1 MAFLQREKL
10 FSAKWFKSY
19 SLILVGSFI
28 MAAGFVLFIA
38 PHKIIPGGVYGIS
51 IVLHHT
57 FGFPVGLTALCFDI
71 PLTLLGIRMLGP
83 RFGVKTVVGF
93 VLTAFWVDFLIYLHG
108 EVPLIPDD
116 VLLSSLFGGVMIGL
130 GLGLIFKS
138 KATSGGS
145 DIIAMIVSKY
155 TKLPL
160 GQLLIVIDSVIV
172 LVGLVAFKDWQ
183 IPLYSLITIYVT
195 GRVVDLVLQGL
206 SYDKTLFII
215 SDKHQEIRDKIIN
228 DLNRGGTLFNGKG
241 MYEQNEKTIIYTV
254 LNRRELAIL
263 QDYIHHVDP
272 NAFLVVINAH
282 EILGKGFR
290 SLKEKLSDS

>member
-10 FSAKWFKSY
+10 FSAKWFKAY

-28 MAAGFVLFIA
+28 MAAGFVLFIT

-93 VLTAFWVDFLIYLHG
+93 VLTAFWVDFLTYLYG

-116 VLLSSLFGGVMIGL
+116 VLLSSLYGGVMIGF

-172 LVGLVAFKDWQ
+172 LIGLVAFKDWQ

-228 DLNRGGTLFNGKG
+228 DLNRSGTLFNGKG
-241 MYEQNEKTIIYTV
+241 MYKQDEKTIIYTV

-263 QDYIHHVDP
+263 QDFIHHVDP
-272 NAFLVVINAH
+272 DAFLVVINAN

-290 SLKEKLSDS
+290 SLKEKLSDI

>member
-10 FSAKWFKSY
+10 FSGKWFKAY
-19 SLILVGSFI
+19 SLILLGAFI
-28 MAAGFVLFIA
+28 MAAGFVLFIT
-38 PHKIIPGGVYGIS
+38 PHKIVPGGVYGIS
-51 IVLHHT
+51 IVLHHL
-57 FGFPVGLTALCFDI
+57 FGSPVGLMALGFDV

-93 VLTAFWVDFLIYLHG
+93 VLTAFWVDFLTYLYG
-108 EVPLIPDD
+108 DAPLIPDD
-116 VLLSSLFGGVMIGL
+116 VLLSSLFGGVMVGL

-160 GQLLIVIDSVIV
+160 GQLLIVIDSIIV
-172 LVGLVAFKDWQ
+172 LIGLVAFRDWQ
-183 IPLYSLITIYVT
+183 VPLYSLITIYVT
-195 GRVVDLVLQGL
+195 GRVVDLVLQGI

-215 SDKHQEIRDKIIN
+215 SEKHRDIRDKIIN
-228 DLNRGGTLFNGKG
+228 DLNRGGTLFSGKG
-241 MYEQNEKTIIYTV
+241 MYKEDEKTIIYTV

-263 QDYIHHVDP
+263 QDFIHQVDP
-272 NAFLVVINAH
+272 NAFLVVINAN

-290 SLKEKLSDS
+290 SLKEKITDA

>member
-10 FSAKWFKSY
+10 FSAKWFKAY
-19 SLILVGSFI
+19 SFILIGSFI
-28 MAAGFVLFIA
+28 MAAGFVLFIT

-51 IVLHHT
+51 IVLHHMW
-57 FGFPVGLTALCFDI
+57 GLPVGLTALCFDI
-71 PLTLLGIRMLGP
+71 PLTLLGIRILGP

-93 VLTAFWVDFLIYLHG
+93 VLTAFWVDFLTYLYG
-108 EVPLIPDD
+108 EAPLIPDD

-145 DIIAMIVSKY
+145 DIIAMIASKY

-160 GQLLIVIDSVIV
+160 GQLLIVIDSFIV

-183 IPLYSLITIYVT
+183 IPLYSLISIYVA
-195 GRVVDLVLQGL
+195 GRVVDLVLQGIT
-206 SYDKTLFII
+206 YDKTLFII
-215 SDKHQEIRDKIIN
+215 SEKHEEIRKKIIT
-228 DLNRGGTLFNGKG
+228 DLNRGGTIFNGKG
-241 MYEQNEKTIIYTV
+241 MYNQDEKAIIYTV

-263 QDYIHHVDP
+263 QDFINQVDP
-272 NAFLVVINAH
+272 EAFLVVNNAN

-290 SLKEKLSDS
+290 SLKEKISDI

>member
-93 VLTAFWVDFLIYLHG
+93 VLTAFWVDFLTYLHG